1 MTLSQFLGDKFE
13 NLFFLLGKVY
23 CRTFK
28 SSCLVQTQHIIL
40 PFELSKEYT
49 FICNAFVD
57 LEIDIGLLY
66 WILFYEA
73 NFTDFNLCYLD
84 IYLFFFLE
92 QKPVREKF
100 WKLLIYRFS

>member
-1 MTLSQFLGDKFE
+1 MTLSQFLGDNFE

-57 LEIDIGLLY
+57 IGNRH
-66 WILFYEA
+66 WAVILNLILRSKFY
-73 NFTDFNLCYLD
+73 
-84 IYLFFFLE
+84 
-92 QKPVREKF
+92 
-100 WKLLIYRFS
+100 